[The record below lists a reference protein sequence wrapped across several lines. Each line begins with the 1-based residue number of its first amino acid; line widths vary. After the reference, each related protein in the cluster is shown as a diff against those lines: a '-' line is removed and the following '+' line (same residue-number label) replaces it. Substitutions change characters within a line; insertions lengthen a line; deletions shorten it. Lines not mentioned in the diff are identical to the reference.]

1 MPVIVAVLLLAGCT
15 TPQLFGQFQNF
26 RSGNYVG
33 EEYNGNYIWG
43 GAMNLAWNELND
55 NILHGKLQL
64 NTADKNVLA
73 IVDKFNNPSVTKDDL
88 DEASYYVK
96 SGFGQ
101 ETVDIIN
108 KESKE
113 KFPNK
118 TFGDLKINLSPH
130 DIISYAY
137 FLKEA
142 RYKTPFELWT
152 VNFSGQNV
160 AGFDASNEAER
171 GNVKII
177 KYENDDKFII
187 SLQLEDN
194 SDQLILAKGYNMADP
209 QAVIKEINKNNVGKL
224 AAMGD
229 SDVFEAPK
237 LQLDYTASGYGNLIG
252 KYLANHGFENYLIA
266 SMVENIKF
274 KMDETGAK
282 VESQA
287 IIGSQA
293 ELAYIA
299 PITHKNFILDK
310 PYWVVMKRENSQNPY
325 FILGVNNTGFMEKR

>member
-1 MPVIVAVLLLAGCT
+1 
-15 TPQLFGQFQNF
+15 
-26 RSGNYVG
+26 
-33 EEYNGNYIWG
+33 
-43 GAMNLAWNELND
+43 
-55 NILHGKLQL
+55 
-64 NTADKNVLA
+64 
-73 IVDKFNNPSVTKDDL
+73 L

-160 AGFDASNEAER
+160 ADLTPATKLNAEC
-171 GNVKII
+171 KII

-237 LQLDYTASGYGNLIG
+237 CNLII
-252 KYLANHGFENYLIA
+252 L
-266 SMVENIKF
+266 
-274 KMDETGAK
+274 
-282 VESQA
+282 QA
-287 IIGSQA
+287 DMAI
-293 ELAYIA
+293 
-299 PITHKNFILDK
+299 
-310 PYWVVMKRENSQNPY
+310 
-325 FILGVNNTGFMEKR
+325 